1 MLIERRKIFMSW
13 VFPGKFPRTREEA
26 LEMAMSVREEDIDY
40 SDIPPLKITEHTR
53 FERVGDKFK
62 KAGERNLARLNQIL
76 REYHEMKEILGR
88 TEQTAEQG

>member
-1 MLIERRKIFMSW
+1 MSW

-40 SDIPPLKITEHTR
+40 SDIPPIQEADYAKFR
-53 FERVGDKFK
+53 PVGDKFK
-62 KAGERNLARLNQIL
+62 KAGERSLARLNQIL
-76 REYHEMKEILGR
+76 REYQEMKEILGR